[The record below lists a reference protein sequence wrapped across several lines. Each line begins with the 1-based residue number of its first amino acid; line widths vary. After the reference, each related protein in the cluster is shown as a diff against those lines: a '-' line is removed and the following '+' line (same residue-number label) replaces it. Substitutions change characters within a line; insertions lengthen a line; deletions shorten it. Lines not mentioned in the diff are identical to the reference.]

1 MNSYEENVRAILQC
15 CFSQSKDEL
24 IETAVK
30 AIVALKQDSITI
42 NPANPITVPQPQVV
56 PLPYTPI
63 TTSPV
68 VYDTTTCEVKVNG
81 TKKGYLHNF

>member
-30 AIVALKQDSITI
+30 AIIALKQDSIII
-42 NPANPITVPQPQVV
+42 NPANPIVTPQPQVV

-63 TTSPV
+63 TTTPV
-68 VYDTTTCEVKVNG
+68 ITCTDTDRKLEKTPK
-81 TKKGYLHNF
+81 F

>member
-42 NPANPITVPQPQVV
+42 NPANPIVVPQPSVV

-63 TTSPV
+63 TTSPAII
-68 VYDTTTCEVKVNG
+68 YNDTKASRDLTNG
-81 TKKGYLHNF
+81 TK

>member
-1 MNSYEENVRAILQC
+1 MNSYEENVKAILQC

-30 AIVALKQDSITI
+30 AIVALKQDSIII
-42 NPANPITVPQPQVV
+42 NPTNPITAPQPPAV

-68 VYDTTTCEVKVNG
+68 IYDTITCEVKGNG
-81 TKKGYLHNF
+81 TK

>member
-1 MNSYEENVRAILQC
+1 MSYEENVRAILQC
-15 CFSQSKDEL
+15 CFSQSKDEI

-42 NPANPITVPQPQVV
+42 NPANPIVTPQPQVV

-63 TTSPV
+63 TTTPLTPVINSPII
-68 VYDTTTCEVKVNG
+68 TCEAKDNG
-81 TKKGYLHNF
+81 EFLKN

>member
-1 MNSYEENVRAILQC
+1 MNSYEENVRVILQC

-42 NPANPITVPQPQVV
+42 NPVNPISIPSPTVV
-56 PLPYTPI
+56 PLPYTP
-63 TTSPV
+63 TFTSPAII
-68 VYDTTTCEVKVNG
+68 YNNSDTTQKV
-81 TKKGYLHNF
+81 